1 MEEQAVEAREECTGV
16 RAGGARWRTGRRT
29 QEPPPKEQEGRPR
42 GGAGGAGGAG
52 APPRPRLLPLGKCET
67 CQPGTP
73 RSPAPVNCLGKAR
86 IRGRRGL
93 QAVTSVLSGR
103 GGGGGAEG
111 RGGAR
116 GARGGER
123 AGGERARGAGEAG
136 AGAMSWQEYVD
147 AQLVQTGM
155 VAAATITDH
164 AGNPWAAS
172 AGFNVD
178 PADAA
183 KIAAG
188 FTDPSGAQLDPPPLA
203 PSCPPPRPECG
214 DPLSPL
220 PPRGRISRPA
230 AAAPP
235 AFGGRDRELLSL
247 RLAAAEV

>member
-1 MEEQAVEAREECTGV
+1 
-16 RAGGARWRTGRRT
+16 
-29 QEPPPKEQEGRPR
+29 
-42 GGAGGAGGAG
+42 
-52 APPRPRLLPLGKCET
+52 
-67 CQPGTP
+67 
-73 RSPAPVNCLGKAR
+73 
-86 IRGRRGL
+86 
-93 QAVTSVLSGR
+93 
-103 GGGGGAEG
+103 
-111 RGGAR
+111 
-116 GARGGER
+116 
-123 AGGERARGAGEAG
+123 
-136 AGAMSWQEYVD
+136 MSWQEYVD